1 MYFTVFVVVMLVS
14 VCDSHPGEPQSW
26 IAAVSELLEKMI
38 KTELKVQAMHQEV
51 TTGLKAMAEMK
62 TNMENLR
69 SLANKTG
76 LYSFDFSLQCKFSQN
91 VVLINVYIY
100 LY

>member
-26 IAAVSELLEKMI
+26 ISTVTELLEKMI
-38 KTELKVQAMHQEV
+38 KTELKVQAMHEEV

-62 TNMENLR
+62 TNME
-69 SLANKTG
+69 KTG
-76 LYSFDFSLQCKFSQN
+76 SYSFDFSLPCKFSEM
-91 VVLINVYIY
+91 
-100 LY
+100 